1 MKKKLLLL
9 LIILLNACTSTTD
22 SEDTKTTTVVPLAPT
37 NLTGRAIS
45 TTETN
50 LSWTDN
56 STNELGFK
64 IERKTG
70 SGTYSVIGTTNTNE
84 LTFNDSNLSPSTAY
98 NYRVYSYNS
107 TGNSLAYSNEISVTT
122 NTPITKPI
130 LTTTTPSS
138 ITKNSAISGGT
149 ISSDG
154 GAAIT
159 ARGIVWGTATNPTIA
174 NTTKTVDGIGTG
186 VFSSNLQNLNPST
199 TIYARA
205 YATNSAGTSY
215 GNEVT
220 ITTLASLKIGDEYQG
235 GIIYYIFSPDEW
247 TDVGFY
253 VPGEIHGL
261 IVAKND
267 LPDKYEYGCY
277 NKGTSC
283 CPYTESTGG
292 YHSEDSSKKIF
303 EDCGANTAGGACY
316 NLILNGYSDWY
327 LPTYQ
332 ELRTIWLNKIINQDG
347 KIRWTSTHGSSYTD
361 PTMLTNI
368 VKNAWASASGGGSV
382 RKYRNELF
390 YVRPVRKF

>member
-1 MKKKLLLL
+1 MKKNLLLL
-9 LIILLNACTSTTD
+9 LGILLLNACSTTTD
-22 SEDTKTTTVVPLAPT
+22 SEDTKTKSVVPLSPS
-37 NLTGRAIS
+37 NLTAKSIS
-45 TTETN
+45 TTEIN
-50 LSWTDN
+50 LTWTDN

-98 NYRVYSYNS
+98 NYRVCAYNS
-107 TGNSLAYSNEISVTT
+107 TGNSLAYTNEITVTT

-159 ARGIVWGTATNPTIA
+159 ARGIVWSTATNPTIA

-277 NKGTSC
+277 NKYFNTLGHNQLTFN
-283 CPYTESTGG
+283 
-292 YHSEDSSKKIF
+292 YHSEYPTVEIF
-303 EDCGANTAGGACY
+303 TYCGANTAAGACY
-316 NLILNGYSDWY
+316 NLNLNGYSDWY

-332 ELRTIWLNKIINQDG
+332 ELSKIFQNKIITPDG
-347 KIRWTSTHGSSYTD
+347 KIRWSCTWQNYYPDNSVPNTMNQYAYAYGSY
-361 PTMLTNI
+361 
-368 VKNAWASASGGGSV
+368 SGSHK
-382 RKYRNELF
+382 RSELLF
-390 YVRPVRKF
+390 VRPVRKF